1 MSWFMD
7 EKLVKKREQWFQKK
21 VRQWIEEN
29 EINENKSEYTKA
41 GESYK

>member
-7 EKLVKKREQWFQKK
+7 EKLVKKREQWLQKK
-21 VRQWIEEN
+21 VRQWVEEN
-29 EINENKSEYTKA
+29 EINENKSEYMKA